1 MKKIIIIS
9 SPSGCG
15 KDTIVQSLLS
25 EIPNSRKI
33 ITCTTRNK
41 RQGEKHGINY
51 YYSSRKDFLNKI
63 EHNEFLEWQDVH
75 GELYGT
81 LKSEFEKDADVSF
94 LIVDVLGAKRI
105 QKLIKDK
112 KILLF
117 LKPPS
122 KEELMRRLF
131 LRSTE
136 TKEEVLKRLER
147 YDMELE
153 ASHLF
158 DIVIENDILK
168 ESLKEI
174 KNLIS
179 KDELF
184 N

>member
-1 MKKIIIIS
+1 MKKTLIIS

-41 RQGEKHGINY
+41 RVGEKHGVNY

-63 EHNEFLEWQDVH
+63 ENNEFLEWQDVH

-81 LKSEFEKDADVSF
+81 LKSEFESDADISF

-105 QKLIKDK
+105 QKLIKTK
-112 KILLF
+112 KLLLF

-122 KEELMRRLF
+122 KEELMRRL
-131 LRSTE
+131 LHRSTE
-136 TKEEVLKRLER
+136 TEEGALKRLER

-153 ASHLF
+153 ASNLF
-158 DIVIENDILK
+158 DIVLENDILK
-168 ESLKEI
+168 NSLEEI
-174 KNLIS
+174 KSIIS
-179 KDELF
+179 NENLF

>member
-1 MKKIIIIS
+1 MKKTLIIS

-41 RQGEKHGINY
+41 RVGEKHGVNY

-63 EHNEFLEWQDVH
+63 ENNEFLEWQDVH

-81 LKSEFEKDADVSF
+81 LKSEFEHDAEISF

-105 QKLIKDK
+105 QKLIKTK
-112 KILLF
+112 KLLLF

-122 KEELMRRLF
+122 KEELMRRL
-131 LRSTE
+131 LNRSTE
-136 TKEEVLKRLER
+136 TKEDALKRLER

-153 ASHLF
+153 ASNLF

-168 ESLKEI
+168 NSLEEI
-174 KNLIS
+174 KIIITN
-179 KDELF
+179 DNLF